1 MMPGNVF
8 CLQVSAAF
16 EGRRRLI
23 LRMGISAL
31 LALPF
36 ILVAMPAGA
45 QAAGLVMV
53 ILFTSFFGAA
63 TSHAQLRHDLRLGR
77 LTLLP
82 TSHTLLW
89 LDLVL
94 ASMVARILP
103 ALIILACFVLINGQG
118 VTLAGSISLIAWLC
132 GSLGLL
138 VLLGMGTAK
147 LARNNAEVH
156 LFGMLA
162 CAVLA
167 FFSNVTPLPTK
178 LSWLKSTTFL
188 NPIAQLLTAIKR
200 FSTESVPVSNYEFII
215 SSFIIGAIA
224 VLIVWR
230 SVSGWELAGP
240 ERQERSRRPA

>member
-1 MMPGNVF
+1 MMPSNLF
-8 CLQVSAAF
+8 CLQVAAAF

-23 LRMGISAL
+23 LRIGISAM

-36 ILVAMPAGA
+36 ILVAMPAGV
-45 QAAGLVMV
+45 QAAGLIMV

-82 TSHTLLW
+82 TSRAVVW

-94 ASMVARILP
+94 ASMVARIVP
-103 ALIILACFVLINGQG
+103 ASIVLTCFVFINGQG
-118 VTLAGSISLIAWLC
+118 MSPSESISLIGWLC

-156 LFGMLA
+156 LFGVLA
-162 CAVLA
+162 CAILA
-167 FFSNVTPLPTK
+167 CVSKVTPLPAK
-178 LSWLKSTTFL
+178 LRCVESTTFL
-188 NPIAQLLTAIKR
+188 NPIAQLLRAIKR
-200 FSTESVPVSNYEFII
+200 VSAESVPVSNYEFII
-215 SSFIIGAIA
+215 SLFVIGAIA
-224 VLIVWR
+224 VMVFWR
-230 SVSGWELAGP
+230 SVSGWELAGH
-240 ERQERSRRPA
+240 ERDERSRGPA

>member
-1 MMPGNVF
+1 MMPGNLF
-8 CLQVSAAF
+8 CLQVAAAF

-23 LRMGISAL
+23 LRVGISAL

-36 ILVAMPAGA
+36 ILVAMPRSVQAG
-45 QAAGLVMV
+45 GLVMV

-63 TSHAQLRHDLRLGR
+63 TSHAQLRHDMRLGR
-77 LTLLP
+77 LALLP
-82 TSHTLLW
+82 TSRTVLW

-103 ALIILACFVLINGQG
+103 ASIILACFVLINGQG
-118 VTLAGSISLIAWLC
+118 VSPSGAISLISWLC

-138 VLLGMGTAK
+138 VILGMGTAK

-156 LFGMLA
+156 LFGMLV

-167 FFSNVTPLPTK
+167 FFSNVTPLPAK
-178 LSWLKSTTFL
+178 LRWLESTTFM
-188 NPIAQLLTAIKR
+188 NPIAQLLRAIKR

-215 SSFIIGAIA
+215 SLLIIGVIA
-224 VLIVWR
+224 VMVVWR
-230 SVSGWELAGP
+230 SVSGWESAGQ
-240 ERQERSRRPA
+240 ERDERSRGPA